1 MHQLS
6 PFGSA
11 ILETL
16 LTLVP
21 CETESGGADGVEFT
35 KRDIVFEAESDGN
48 QGIYMVNEDGK
59 NRQKIT
65 TIGKDYIENHR
76 ELPKK
81 LRITFHHGPNGH
93 LELHFTHADGTQQK
107 KIIDRSFGSQTYWIP
122 DYILQMM
129 DRIAAKSGKCF
140 G

>member
-11 ILETL
+11 VLETL

-21 CETESGGADGVEFT
+21 GEAENRSADGVKFSSRE
-35 KRDIVFEAESDGN
+35 IVFVAESDGN
-48 QGIYMVNEDGK
+48 QGVYIVNEDGK
-59 NRQKIT
+59 YRRKIT
-65 TIGKDYIENHR
+65 TIGKDYIENYR
-76 ELPKK
+76 ESPKQ

-93 LELHFTHADGTQQK
+93 LELHFTHEDGTQQK
-107 KIIDRSFGSQTYWIP
+107 KIIDRSFGGQTYWIP

-129 DRIAAKSGKCF
+129 DRIVAKSGSSF

>member
-16 LTLVP
+16 LTLLP
-21 CETESGGADGVEFT
+21 CETETRGADGVKFS
-35 KRDIVFEAESDGN
+35 KREIVFVDESDGN
-48 QGIYMVNEDGK
+48 QGVYIVNEDGK
-59 NRQKIT
+59 NRQKLT
-65 TIGKDYIENHR
+65 TIGKDYIENRR
-76 ELPKK
+76 ELPQK
-81 LRITFHHGPNGH
+81 LQITFHHGSNGH

-107 KIIDRSFGSQTYWIP
+107 KIIDRSFGGQTYWIP

-129 DRIAAKSGKCF
+129 DRILAKSGEYF

>member
-21 CETESGGADGVEFT
+21 CEAETGADGVKLS
-35 KRDIVFEAESDGN
+35 KREIVFVAESDGN
-48 QGIYMVNEDGK
+48 QGVYIVNEDGES
-59 NRQKIT
+59 RQKIT
-65 TIGKDYIENHR
+65 TIGKDYIENRR

-81 LRITFHHGPNGH
+81 IRITFHHGQNGH

-107 KIIDRSFGSQTYWIP
+107 KIIDRSFGGQIYWIP

-129 DRIAAKSGKCF
+129 DRILAKSSRCF